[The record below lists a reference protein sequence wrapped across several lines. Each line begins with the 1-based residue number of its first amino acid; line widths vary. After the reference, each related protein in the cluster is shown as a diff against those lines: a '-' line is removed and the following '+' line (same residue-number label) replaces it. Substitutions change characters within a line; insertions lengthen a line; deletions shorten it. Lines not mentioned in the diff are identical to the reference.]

1 MPTNAQAQFADL
13 NEVNLTWQIPE
24 AETLRIKDDS
34 TVRYAAAAVAFGLV
48 FGVALA
54 ATAGNTIVPIS
65 SPSQPSVVSTAAD
78 VPGQVAPRAGHA
90 LSHQNQ
96 TSKQVVTASPS
107 SVLPVALKTSV
118 NRKSSAAH
126 RRHGA
131 RKASLTRISFNP
143 RRSRPSFRIAPAPA
157 PFTASLE
164 TRQAEPLTVSFFMEG
179 DATVA
184 DFDSSSGMIQ
194 TDEGKTFI
202 IGTPAGV
209 SDGGP
214 WQDYHRNVHYRCD
227 QSGNCTIS
235 GAGVVV
241 SNAKLT

>member
-1 MPTNAQAQFADL
+1 MTTNAQAQFADMA
-13 NEVNLTWQIPE
+13 EVNLTWQIPE

-34 TVRYAAAAVAFGLV
+34 TIRYAAAAVAFGLV

-54 ATAGNTIVPIS
+54 ATVGNALVPIS
-65 SPSQPSVVSTAAD
+65 SPSQSSVVPTAAV
-78 VPGQVAPRAGHA
+78 VPGQAAPRAGHA
-90 LSHQNQ
+90 LPNHTQSG
-96 TSKQVVTASPS
+96 KQAVSASPS
-107 SVLPVALKTSV
+107 SVIPVALKASV
-118 NRKSSAAH
+118 NRKSAAGH

-131 RKASLTRISFNP
+131 RKALFTRISFNP
-143 RRSRPSFRIAPAPA
+143 RRSKPTFKFVPAPAPA
-157 PFTASLE
+157 PARIES
-164 TRQAEPLTVSFFMEG
+164 RAIQALAVSFFMEG

-194 TDEGKTFI
+194 TDEGKSFL
-202 IGTPAGV
+202 IGVPAGV
-209 SDGGP
+209 SNTGP